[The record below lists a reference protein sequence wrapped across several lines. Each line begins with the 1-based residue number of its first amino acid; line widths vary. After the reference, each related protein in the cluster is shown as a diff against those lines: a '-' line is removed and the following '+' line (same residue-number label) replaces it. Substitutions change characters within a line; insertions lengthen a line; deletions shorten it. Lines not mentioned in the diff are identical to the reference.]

1 MAKKDISG
9 WGEAIS
15 RSFEKQREKDM
26 LLSPNKGEMRYIAD
40 IARSMDKTAQLMDN
54 ASEMAHQGLIEFEL
68 AQKIMDVQK
77 DKIKRDMKM
86 LQQYL
91 GD

>member
-1 MAKKDISG
+1 MAKKGAD
-9 WGEAIS
+9 WGDAIS
-15 RSFEKQREKDM
+15 KQFEKQREKDAM
-26 LLSPNKGEMRYIAD
+26 LSPNKGEMRYIAD

-68 AQKIMDVQK
+68 AQRIMDVQK

-86 LQQYL
+86 LETYL
-91 GD
+91 AD